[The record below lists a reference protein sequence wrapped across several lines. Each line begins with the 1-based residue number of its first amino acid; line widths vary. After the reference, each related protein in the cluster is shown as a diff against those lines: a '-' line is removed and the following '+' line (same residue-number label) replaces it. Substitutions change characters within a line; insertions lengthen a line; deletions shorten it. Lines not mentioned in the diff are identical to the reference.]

1 MSQGDSSDPATL
13 CILNS
18 EVQAAML
25 VAELN
30 VADIFAVSS
39 GGLTAGFR
47 AEAPGRVKVLVPAER
62 YDEAKA
68 LYAEWI
74 AGVEDIDWDDVDLG
88 EFEDGAPP
96 AD

>member
-1 MSQGDSSDPATL
+1 MPDADPSEPVTL
-13 CILNS
+13 CMLNS
-18 EVQAAML
+18 EVQASML

-30 VADIFAVSS
+30 AAGIFAVAS

-62 YDEAKA
+62 YEEAQT

-74 AGVEDIDWDDVDLG
+74 AGVEEIDWDQVDLG
-88 EFEDGAPP
+88 EFEEGAPP
-96 AD
+96 AG